1 MNHLIQAQQP
11 GRGQAG
17 FTLIE
22 LMIVVAIIGIIAAI
36 AYPAYSQYVVRA
48 NRSAAQS
55 FILGVANKQEQY
67 MLDARAYAN
76 DLNTLGIFTTPAE
89 VSAKYAIAIANVGNA
104 PPTYSIV
111 ATPTGTQADKD
122 GLCGTLTIT
131 QAGEKQRSGTGTVAD
146 CW

>member
-1 MNHLIQAQQP
+1 MNYLTQAQQP
-11 GRGQAG
+11 GRGQSG

-22 LMIVVAIIGIIAAI
+22 LMIVVAIIGILAAI

-76 DLNTLGIFTTPAE
+76 DLGTLGMTTPGE
-89 VSAKYAIAIANVGNA
+89 VSAKYAITIANVGNA

-111 ATPTGTQADKD
+111 ATPTGTQATQDTK
-122 GLCGTLTIT
+122 CGTLTIN
-131 QAGEKQRSGTGTVAD
+131 QAGQKGISGTGTVAD